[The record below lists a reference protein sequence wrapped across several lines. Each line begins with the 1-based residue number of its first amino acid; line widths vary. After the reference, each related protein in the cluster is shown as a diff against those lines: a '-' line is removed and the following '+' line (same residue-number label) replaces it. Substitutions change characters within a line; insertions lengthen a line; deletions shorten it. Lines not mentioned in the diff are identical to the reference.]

1 MYVNIIFTVP
11 WYKAEKKKERESGKK
26 GMKANQILKEHVHF
40 LYWLNHRIV
49 CVVGYFSRKRG

>member
-26 GMKANQILKEHVHF
+26 GMKANQILEEHVHF

-49 CVVGYFSRKRG
+49 CVVGYFL